1 MFFAGVVVGAGGLLL
16 FGYFFAKHEEKKTKA
31 QLQEMANK
39 LQNEETIVNDEK
51 GGIEND

>member
-39 LQNEETIVNDEK
+39 LQDEKAIVNEEK
-51 GGIEND
+51 GGETND